1 VKILTQIKKVFEG
14 FMFWK
19 QTTSK
24 KQQVAE
30 EAEQDID
37 KARDSIKNL

>member
-1 VKILTQIKKVFEG
+1 
-14 FMFWK
+14 MFWK